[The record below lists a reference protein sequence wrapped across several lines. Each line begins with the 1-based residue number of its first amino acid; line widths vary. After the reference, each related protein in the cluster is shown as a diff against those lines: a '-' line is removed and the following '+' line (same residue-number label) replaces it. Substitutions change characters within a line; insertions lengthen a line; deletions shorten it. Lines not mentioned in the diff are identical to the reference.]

1 MNRRTQDSGTE
12 YMEFLILGQGLAGTC
27 LALRLAMEGRS
38 FRILASG
45 LRASASEKAAG
56 LMNPVTG
63 RRMALTWNYDKIW
76 PLSISFYR
84 EAMNFLGIPDSR
96 LFTTR
101 SIRKALHSTEEIN
114 FLEAKSAWA
123 GYQDIIRIEG
133 LKPEE
138 EPVFENL
145 RGWAISES
153 GARLDVAE
161 FLSVARH
168 YFVQNGYYLD
178 QDFLK
183 NELQETEQGWEWNK
197 QQFNRVVSCLGL
209 GCPWISP
216 ELWAVKGQIYILSGL
231 ENWGRDVLKTE
242 HFLIPLDNGLVLAG
256 STYEREFEHF
266 LPDETGLQTIT
277 GELTSKLKQQVRIE
291 ESWAGIRPTTV
302 DRRPVIRKLGKNL
315 FAINGLGSKGVSLAP
330 YAANEL
336 LAMLQTEAE

>member
-1 MNRRTQDSGTE
+1 
-12 YMEFLILGQGLAGTC
+12 
-27 LALRLAMEGRS
+27 
-38 FRILASG
+38 
-45 LRASASEKAAG
+45 
-56 LMNPVTG
+56 
-63 RRMALTWNYDKIW
+63 
-76 PLSISFYR
+76 
-84 EAMNFLGIPDSR
+84 
-96 LFTTR
+96 
-101 SIRKALHSTEEIN
+101 LHSTEEIN

-168 YFVQNGYYLD
+168 CFVQNGYYLD

-183 NELQETEQGWEWNK
+183 SELHETEQGWEWNK
-197 QQFNRVVSCLGL
+197 QQFNSVVSCLGL

-302 DRRPVIRKLGKNL
+302 DRRPVIRKLGENL

-336 LAMLQTEAE
+336 LAMLQSEAE